1 MPHGAANP
9 QRVDV
14 LVSRMKSRDPLTR
27 MPPLGVSVVD
37 AEGVAL
43 ISRWMSSR
51 FNNHKEEAP

>member
-14 LVSRMKSRDPLTR
+14 LVARMKSNDPLTR
-27 MPPLGVSVVD
+27 MPPLGVSIVD

-43 ISRWMSSR
+43 ISRWIQQP
-51 FNNHKEEAP
+51 KEEAP